1 MNIVVLAGHLGAD
14 PELRYTKNGQP
25 VMNMR
30 LATTDSYLDKDKV
43 RREKTE
49 WHSLV
54 MWGKRGE
61 ALAKILH
68 KGSPV
73 TIQGSL
79 QTSSYEKDGDKR
91 YKTEVNVKELFLGG
105 RGDSSGAH
113 HEEAPATGGAT
124 HPVDGYANNAP
135 DFYGAPDEMPF

>member
-1 MNIVVLAGHLGAD
+1 MSNGMNIVVLAGHLGAD
-14 PELRYTKNGQP
+14 PELRYTKAGQP

-30 LATTDSYLDKDKV
+30 LATTESYLDKDKV
-43 RREKTE
+43 RRERTE

-54 MWGKRGE
+54 MWGKRSE

-68 KGSPV
+68 KGSPI

-79 QTSSYEKDGDKR
+79 QTSSYEKDGEKR

-105 RGDSSGAH
+105 RGDSTGAH
-113 HEEAPATGGAT
+113 HDEAPATGAAAP
-124 HPVDGYANNAP
+124 PVDDYAGIDDLN
-135 DFYGAPDEMPF
+135 F